1 MDYLKIAGDGTIM
14 ASSTATFDTHGLKA
28 KFKVKS
34 GTVFVGM
41 PFGSLNFTL
50 KEGDV
55 LEFVGK
61 LEYSGNSAVIE
72 YLLFDLV

>member
-1 MDYLKIAGDGTIM
+1 MDYLKIADDGIINV
-14 ASSTATFDTHGLKA
+14 SSSATFDTHGLKA
-28 KFKVKS
+28 KFKIKS
-34 GTVFVGM
+34 GTVFVGK
-41 PFGSLNFTL
+41 PFGSLDYTL

-61 LEYSGNSAVIE
+61 LEYSGSSAVIE